1 MRKSALAL
9 SFVSAFSACGG
20 NLALDYFRYVGEG
33 QRDVTFEVACPSRV
47 RGKLEAFRAG
57 TSVASTETTK
67 ARQSVVLSSVATQG
81 QPIVLRVSQAKG
93 DGNANEPYSL
103 KITSAPSPNTPAR
116 D

>member
-20 NLALDYFRYVGEG
+20 NLALDYFRYVGE
-33 QRDVTFEVACPSRV
+33 
-47 RGKLEAFRAG
+47 
-57 TSVASTETTK
+57 
-67 ARQSVVLSSVATQG
+67 G